1 MKKILIDGMS
11 SNMGGVEKFVCTIYE
26 ALKDEWQVEFI
37 TVDESIPY
45 QEEFL
50 RNGSQIH
57 KITPR
62 YVSVSK
68 YKNDIKEVFKNNQ
81 YDVFWFNKTTL
92 SSIDCIKEA
101 KNSGIKNVICHS
113 HQSKNMGTL
122 FTLLMHNMNKRNVGK
137 YIDYRVACSKEAA
150 EWFFGSKTEDVVIFP
165 NAVNIG
171 KYEPNETLRTE
182 KRKELGIEGKFVI
195 GNVARF
201 AKEKNHKFLID
212 IFAELCKK
220 EDAVLVSCGEGPLW
234 EETKNYAKE
243 KKIDDKILFLGMR
256 KDIPEIL
263 QAIDVV
269 VFPSLFEGLP
279 FSLVEAQAGGIPCLI
294 SDTIGKET
302 KLTDL
307 VKFFSLDAGAEAWA
321 DEILKYK
328 DYKKV
333 TKRNQLEEK
342 GFSSEIIEK
351 KIKEM
356 VNH

>member
-1 MKKILIDGMS
+1 
-11 SNMGGVEKFVCTIYE
+11 
-26 ALKDEWQVEFI
+26 
-37 TVDESIPY
+37 
-45 QEEFL
+45 
-50 RNGSQIH
+50 
-57 KITPR
+57 
-62 YVSVSK
+62 
-68 YKNDIKEVFKNNQ
+68 
-81 YDVFWFNKTTL
+81 
-92 SSIDCIKEA
+92 
-101 KNSGIKNVICHS
+101 
-113 HQSKNMGTL
+113 
-122 FTLLMHNMNKRNVGK
+122 MN
-137 YIDYRVACSKEAA
+137 
-150 EWFFGSKTEDVVIFP
+150 
-165 NAVNIG
+165 
-171 KYEPNETLRTE
+171 
-182 KRKELGIEGKFVI
+182 
-195 GNVARF
+195 
-201 AKEKNHKFLID
+201 
-212 IFAELCKK
+212 
-220 EDAVLVSCGEGPLW
+220 
-234 EETKNYAKE
+234 
-243 KKIDDKILFLGMR
+243 KILFLGMR

>member
-11 SNMGGVEKFVCTIYE
+11 GNMGGVEKFVYIIYE
-26 ALKDEWQVEFI
+26 TLKDEWQVDFI

-50 RNGSQIH
+50 ENGCQIH
-57 KITPR
+57 RITPR
-62 YVSVSK
+62 YESVSK
-68 YKNDIKEVFKNNQ
+68 YRDDIRDVFKNNQ

-92 SSIDCIKEA
+92 SSIDCIREA
-101 KNSGIKNVICHS
+101 KKRGVKKVICHS
-113 HQSKNMGTL
+113 HSSKNMGTL
-122 FTLLMHNMNKRNVGK
+122 VTLLMHNVNKINVGK

-150 EWFFGSKTEDVVIFP
+150 NWFFGAEAEKTVILS
-165 NAVNIG
+165 NAVNID
-171 KYEPNETLRTE
+171 KYEPNEVLRNE
-182 KRKELGIEGKFVI
+182 KRKEFGIEDKFVI

-201 AKEKNHKFLID
+201 TKEKNHKFLID

-220 EDAVLVSCGEGPLW
+220 EDVVLVSCGEGPLW
-234 EETKNYAKE
+234 EEIKNYAKE
-243 KKIDDKILFLGMR
+243 RNIEDKVLFLGMR
-256 KDIPEIL
+256 KDIAEIL
-263 QAIDVV
+263 QAIDVI

-279 FSLVEAQAGGIPCLI
+279 FSLVEAQAGGLPCLI

-307 VKFFSLDAGAEAWA
+307 VKFFSLNAGAEAWA

-328 DYKKV
+328 NYKKV

-342 GFSSEIIEK
+342 GFSLEAVEN
-351 KIKEM
+351 KIKDI

>member
-1 MKKILIDGMS
+1 
-11 SNMGGVEKFVCTIYE
+11 
-26 ALKDEWQVEFI
+26 
-37 TVDESIPY
+37 
-45 QEEFL
+45 
-50 RNGSQIH
+50 
-57 KITPR
+57 
-62 YVSVSK
+62 
-68 YKNDIKEVFKNNQ
+68 
-81 YDVFWFNKTTL
+81 
-92 SSIDCIKEA
+92 
-101 KNSGIKNVICHS
+101 
-113 HQSKNMGTL
+113 MGTL

-150 EWFFGSKTEDVVIFP
+150 EWFFGSKAQEAVIFP

-171 KYEPNETLRTE
+171 KYEPNETLRDE

-195 GNVARF
+195 GNIARF
-201 AKEKNHKFLID
+201 AKEKNHKFLMD

-307 VKFFSLDAGAEAWA
+307 VQFFSLDAGAEAWA

-342 GFSSEIIEK
+342 GFSSEIIEE

>member
-1 MKKILIDGMS
+1 MGRNKK
-11 SNMGGVEKFVCTIYE
+11 
-26 ALKDEWQVEFI
+26 
-37 TVDESIPY
+37 
-45 QEEFL
+45 
-50 RNGSQIH
+50 
-57 KITPR
+57 
-62 YVSVSK
+62 
-68 YKNDIKEVFKNNQ
+68 
-81 YDVFWFNKTTL
+81 
-92 SSIDCIKEA
+92 
-101 KNSGIKNVICHS
+101 
-113 HQSKNMGTL
+113 
-122 FTLLMHNMNKRNVGK
+122 
-137 YIDYRVACSKEAA
+137 
-150 EWFFGSKTEDVVIFP
+150 
-165 NAVNIG
+165 
-171 KYEPNETLRTE
+171 
-182 KRKELGIEGKFVI
+182 
-195 GNVARF
+195 
-201 AKEKNHKFLID
+201 
-212 IFAELCKK
+212 LCKR
-220 EDAVLVSCGEGPLW
+220 
-234 EETKNYAKE
+234 

-342 GFSSEIIEK
+342 GFSSEIIEE